1 MSDHRIEKDSLGDV
15 KVPVEAWYAAQTQR
29 ALDNFPIS
37 GIRFSRRFI
46 QALGTVKMAAAKA
59 NQSLGILD
67 ADKAELIVAA
77 ADKVRNG
84 NVDDQFVLD
93 IFQTGS
99 GTSSNMNTNEVISNL
114 ATVAAGGA
122 KGDKTVH
129 PNDHV
134 NMSQSSNDVIPTA
147 MHVSAVVAMQ
157 EDLLPALADFRNT
170 LLAKSN
176 EFDDVLKSGR
186 THLMDATPVR
196 LGQEFGGYA
205 AQISQ
210 SMSRI
215 ETSMEELKELA
226 LGGTATGTGINC
238 PAGFAPKAI
247 GFIGEATGI
256 DFRET
261 DNHFAAQAAK
271 DAFVQAS
278 GSLNTLAV
286 ALLKIANDIR
296 HLSSGPT
303 SGLSEIRLPAI
314 QPGSSIMPGKVN
326 PVLSEAMMMVAARVM
341 GNNTTI
347 TVGGQHGNFELN
359 VMMPVMAHAMLES
372 IHILTGALNAFRTGC
387 LVGIEAD
394 RERCQELLE
403 LNPSIATALNR
414 TIGYDMA
421 SKVAKKSAAEKKSV
435 RDVVLEME
443 LMDEATLND
452 VLDVRHMTEPG
463 VPGE

>member
-15 KVPVEAWYAAQTQR
+15 KVPADAWYAAQTQR

-46 QALGTVKMAAAKA
+46 QALGTIKMAAAKA
-59 NQSLGILD
+59 NQDLGILES
-67 ADKAELIVAA
+67 DKADLIVAA
-77 ADKVRNG
+77 AEKVRSG
-84 NVDDQFVLD
+84 EIDDQFVLD

-114 ATVAAGGA
+114 ATVASGGQ

-147 MHVSAVVAMQ
+147 MHVSAVVAMK
-157 EDLLPALADFRNT
+157 EDLLPSLEAFRT
-170 LLAKSN
+170 VLQTKAG
-176 EFDDVLKSGR
+176 EFDDVVKSGR

-205 AQISQ
+205 AQIAQ
-210 SMSRI
+210 AMTRI
-215 ETSMEELKELA
+215 EGSMDELKELA

-247 GFIGEATGI
+247 AHISQATGMA
-256 DFRET
+256 FRET
-261 DNHFAAQAAK
+261 ENHFAAQAAK

-303 SGLSEIRLPAI
+303 SGLSEIKLPAI

-341 GNNTTI
+341 GNHTTI
-347 TVGGQHGNFELN
+347 TIGGQHGNFELN

-372 IHILTGALNAFRTGC
+372 IHILAGAMDAFRTGC
-387 LVGIEAD
+387 LLGIEAD
-394 RERCQELLE
+394 RERCRELLE

-435 RDVVLEME
+435 RDVVLE
-443 LMDEATLND
+443 LDLLDEATLND

>member
-15 KVPVEAWYAAQTQR
+15 KVPADAWYAAQTQR

-46 QALGTVKMAAAKA
+46 QALGTIKMAAAKA
-59 NQSLGILD
+59 NQDLGILESGK
-67 ADKAELIVAA
+67 ADLIVAA
-77 ADKVRNG
+77 AEKVRSG
-84 NVDDQFVLD
+84 EVDDQFVLD

-114 ATVAAGGA
+114 ATVASGGQ

-147 MHVSAVVAMQ
+147 MHVSAVVAMK
-157 EDLLPALADFRNT
+157 EDLLPALEAFRAALQAKAD
-170 LLAKSN
+170 
-176 EFDDVLKSGR
+176 EFDDVVKSGR

-205 AQISQ
+205 AQIAQ
-210 SMSRI
+210 AMTRI
-215 ETSMEELKELA
+215 ESSMDELKELA

-247 GFIGEATGI
+247 AHISQATGVA
-256 DFRET
+256 FRET
-261 DNHFAAQAAK
+261 ENHFAAQAAK

-303 SGLSEIRLPAI
+303 SGLSEIKLPAI

-326 PVLSEAMMMVAARVM
+326 PVLSEAMMMVTARVM
-341 GNNTTI
+341 GNHTTI
-347 TVGGQHGNFELN
+347 TISGQHGNFELN

-372 IHILTGALNAFRTGC
+372 VHILAGAMDAFRKGC

-394 RERCQELLE
+394 RERCRELLE

-414 TIGYDMA
+414 TIGYDLA

-435 RDVVLEME
+435 RDVVLEMA
-443 LMDEATLND
+443 LLDEATLND

>member
-157 EDLLPALADFRNT
+157 EDLLPALADFRNS
-170 LLAKSN
+170 LLTKSN

-205 AQISQ
+205 AQITQ